1 MGGKGA
7 KKSGRCGPYLCNR
20 HPKPMF
26 LPLSRF
32 RWLAGLAAVT
42 SLALLA
48 ACSGAGP
55 SAADERRVFRY
66 NQPEALTSLDPAFA
80 RNQANSWAV
89 AQLYNGLLELD
100 STLQPAPALA
110 RRYAISSDGLTYT
123 FWLRRG
129 VRFHGSEVFLK
140 DQTLVHPPPNW
151 IIEHPTEFAAG
162 PRGRL
167 ITAADF
173 VYSFKR
179 LLDSKTASP
188 GGWIFRGKVLEDSKG
203 NISDTCFV
211 AANDSTLRI
220 HLKAPFIPFLS
231 LLTMPY
237 TYVVPREAVQ
247 KYGKDFR
254 AHPVGTGPFQF
265 KVWDEGNVLLY
276 HRNPGYWRTDAQGKQ
291 LPYLDAVAISFIAD
305 RKTEFLTFLQGKLD
319 FLSGIREGSR
329 DLILNPDGSVRAD
342 FQGRF
347 NLQKAPYLNTEY
359 LGFQLDSTNLTGEQ
373 ASQGRAL
380 RDARVRQALSY
391 AINRPEMLA
400 YVLNHVGRPGES
412 GFVPAAL
419 PSFSPE
425 KVPGYTF
432 QPQKARALLAAA
444 GYGAS
449 RPLKLRLSTVAER
462 KAVAEYLQK
471 NWADVGVQVQID
483 INQSAAQQELVDNGR
498 AAFFSK
504 SWLGDYPDAENY
516 LALFYSPNFSPAG
529 PDKTH
534 YKTAEYDRLYTQAIR
549 EQDAARRT
557 ALYQQMDRLVVRDQ
571 PVISL
576 YYDEIIRLTQR
587 NVRGLT
593 ANPMNQL
600 LLERVRKE

>member
-1 MGGKGA
+1 
-7 KKSGRCGPYLCNR
+7 
-20 HPKPMF
+20 MF
-26 LPLSRF
+26 LPELRF
-32 RWLAGLAAVT
+32 RWLAGLASVA

-48 ACSGAGP
+48 ACSGAGL

-110 RRYAISSDGLTYT
+110 RRYSISPDGLTYT
-123 FWLRRG
+123 FWLRKG
-129 VRFHGSEVFLK
+129 VYFHADSTVFPVTEAQIRELLK
-140 DQTLVHPPPNW
+140 QEDV
-151 IIEHPTEFAAG
+151 EHGRPVRNVLKPMEEPLEMSGPTSN
-162 PRGRL
+162 PRPV
-167 ITAADF
+167 TAADF

-179 LLDSKTASP
+179 LLDAKTASP

-211 AANDSTLRI
+211 AVNDSTLRI

-237 TYVVPREAVQ
+237 TYVVPHEAVA

-254 AHPVGTGPFQF
+254 EHPVGTGPFQF

-276 HRNPGYWRTDAQGKQ
+276 HRNPNYWRTDARGRP

-329 DLILNPDGSVRAD
+329 DLILNPDGSVRTD

-373 ASQGRAL
+373 ARQGRAL
-380 RDARVRQALSY
+380 RDGRVRQALSY
-391 AINRPEMLA
+391 AINRPELLA

-419 PSFSPE
+419 PSFSPA

-444 GYGAS
+444 GYGAR
-449 RPLKLRLSTVAER
+449 RPLQLRLSTVAER

-534 YKTAEYDRLYTQAIR
+534 YKSAEYDHLYTQAIR

>member
-1 MGGKGA
+1 
-7 KKSGRCGPYLCNR
+7 
-20 HPKPMF
+20 MF
-26 LPLSRF
+26 LPELRF
-32 RWLAGLAAVT
+32 RWLLGLAAT
-42 SLALLA
+42 AGPALLA

-55 SAADERRVFRY
+55 AAADERRVFRY

-110 RRYAISSDGLTYT
+110 RRYSISPDGLTYT

-129 VRFHGSEVFLK
+129 VKFQASEA
-140 DQTLVHPPPNW
+140 
-151 IIEHPTEFAAG
+151 FAGGQSREVVAS
-162 PRGRL
+162 
-167 ITAADF
+167 DF
-173 VYSFKR
+173 VYSFQR
-179 LLDSKTASP
+179 LFDAGTASP
-188 GGWIFRGKVLEDSKG
+188 GGWIFRGKVLEDNQG

-254 AHPVGTGPFQF
+254 EHPVGTGPFQF

-276 HRNPGYWRTDAQGKQ
+276 HRNPLYWRTDAKGRP

-342 FQGRF
+342 FRGRF

-359 LGFQLDSTNLTGEQ
+359 LGFQLDSANLTGEQ

-380 RDARVRQALSY
+380 RDRRVRQALSY

-419 PSFSPE
+419 PSFSPAQ
-425 KVPGYTF
+425 VPGYTF

-449 RPLKLRLSTVAER
+449 RPLRLRLSTVAER

-534 YKTAEYDRLYTQAIR
+534 YKSAGYDKLYIEAIR
-549 EQDAARRT
+549 EQDADRRT
-557 ALYQQMDRLVVRDQ
+557 ALYQAMDRLVVRDQ

-587 NVRGLT
+587 NVHGLT
-593 ANPMNQL
+593 PNPMNQL
-600 LLERVRKE
+600 LLERVRKQ

>member
-1 MGGKGA
+1 
-7 KKSGRCGPYLCNR
+7 
-20 HPKPMF
+20 MF
-26 LPLSRF
+26 LPESRM
-32 RWLAGLAAVT
+32 RWLSWLAAA
-42 SLALLA
+42 SPALLA

-55 SAADERRVFRY
+55 TAADERRVFRY

-80 RNQANSWAV
+80 RNQANGWAV
-89 AQLYNGLLELD
+89 AQLYNGLLALD
-100 STLQPAPALA
+100 STLEPAPALA
-110 RRYAISSDGLTYT
+110 RRYQISPDGLTYT
-123 FWLRRG
+123 FWLRPG
-129 VRFHGSEVFLK
+129 VRFH
-140 DQTLVHPPPNW
+140 DNAA
-151 IIEHPTEFAAG
+151 FAG
-162 PRGRL
+162 GRGR
-167 ITAADF
+167 AVVARDF
-173 VYSFKR
+173 VYSFRR
-179 LLDSKTASP
+179 LFEAKTASP
-188 GGWIFRGKVLEDSKG
+188 GGWIFRGKVLEDKAG

-237 TYVVPREAVQ
+237 AYVVPHEAVER
-247 KYGKDFR
+247 YGKDFR
-254 AHPVGTGPFQF
+254 EHPVGTGPFQF

-276 HRNPGYWRTDAQGKQ
+276 HRNPDYWRRDARGRP

-342 FQGRF
+342 FRGRF

-359 LGFQLDSTNLTGEQ
+359 LGFQLDSAHLTGEQ
-373 ASQGRAL
+373 AVQGRAL
-380 RDARVRQALSY
+380 RDRRVRQALSY
-391 AINRPEMLA
+391 AINRAEMLA
-400 YVLNHVGRPGES
+400 YVLNHVGQPGTS

-419 PSFSPE
+419 PSFSAA

-432 QPQKARALLAAA
+432 QPNKARALLAAA
-444 GYGAS
+444 GYGPA
-449 RPLKLRLSTVAER
+449 RPLRLRLSTVAER

-534 YKTAEYDRLYTQAIR
+534 YKSAGYDQLYQQAIR

-557 ALYQQMDRLVVRDQ
+557 ALYQAMDRLVVRDQ

-593 ANPMNQL
+593 PNPMNQL
-600 LLERVRKE
+600 LLEQVRKE

>member
-1 MGGKGA
+1 M
-7 KKSGRCGPYLCNR
+7 
-20 HPKPMF
+20 
-26 LPLSRF
+26 
-32 RWLAGLAAVT
+32 RWAAGLTAA
-42 SLALLA
+42 AGAMLLA

-110 RRYAISSDGLTYT
+110 RRYQVSPDGLTYT
-123 FWLRRG
+123 FWLRKG
-129 VRFHGSEVFLK
+129 VRFQDSEAFAGGK
-140 DQTLVHPPPNW
+140 GRALVAH
-151 IIEHPTEFAAG
+151 
-162 PRGRL
+162 
-167 ITAADF
+167 DF
-173 VYSFKR
+173 VYSFRR
-179 LLDSKTASP
+179 LLDAKTASP
-188 GGWIFRGKVLEDSKG
+188 GGWIFRGKVLEDQTG
-203 NISDTCFV
+203 NTSDTCFV

-220 HLKAPFIPFLS
+220 HLKAPFIPFLGI
-231 LLTMPY
+231 LTMPY
-237 TYVVPREAVQ
+237 AYVVPHEAVE

-254 AHPVGTGPFQF
+254 EHPVGTGPFQF
-265 KVWDEGNVLLY
+265 KVWDEGNVLLF
-276 HRNPGYWRTDAQGKQ
+276 HKNPTYWRTDKQGRQ
-291 LPYLDAVAISFIAD
+291 LPYLDAIAISFIAD

-329 DLILNPDGSVRAD
+329 DLILNPDGSVRTD
-342 FQGRF
+342 FRGRF

-359 LGFQLDSTNLTGEQ
+359 LGFQLDSAKLTGEQ
-373 ASQGRAL
+373 ATQGRHL

-391 AINRPEMLA
+391 AINRTEMLA
-400 YVLNHVGRPGES
+400 YVLNHVGRPGTS

-419 PSFSPE
+419 PSFSPAQ
-425 KVPGYTF
+425 VPGYDY
-432 QPQKARALLAAA
+432 QPQKARALLRAA
-444 GYGAS
+444 GYGPS
-449 RPLKLRLSTVAER
+449 RPLQLRLSTVAER

-498 AAFFSK
+498 TAFFTK

-534 YKTAEYDRLYTQAIR
+534 YKSAEYDQLYQRAIR
-549 EQDAARRT
+549 EQDVARRT
-557 ALYQQMDRLVVRDQ
+557 ALYQAMDRLVVRDQ

-600 LLERVRKE
+600 LLERVRKD

>member
-1 MGGKGA
+1 MDTPSAALRPDPNAPRQASRAAVPGPP
-7 KKSGRCGPYLCNR
+7 RPRPYLCNR
-20 HPKPMF
+20 HPQPMF
-26 LPLSRF
+26 LPALRLCF
-32 RWLAGLAAVT
+32 GRWLALLAGP
-42 SLALLA
+42 ALLA
-48 ACSGAGP
+48 ACQGNGLA
-55 SAADERRVFRY
+55 AADERRVFRY

-89 AQLYNGLLELD
+89 AQLYNGLLALD
-100 STLQPAPALA
+100 STLQLAPALA
-110 RRYAISSDGLTYT
+110 RRYQISPDGLTYT
-123 FWLRRG
+123 FWLRPG
-129 VRFHGSEVFLK
+129 VRFH
-140 DQTLVHPPPNW
+140 DD
-151 IIEHPTEFAAG
+151 AAFEG
-162 PRGRL
+162 GRGRV

-173 VYSFKR
+173 AYSFRR
-179 LLDSKTASP
+179 LFDAKTASP
-188 GGWIFRGKVLEDSKG
+188 GGWIFRGKVLEDKAG

-237 TYVVPREAVQ
+237 AYVVPHEAVAR
-247 KYGKDFR
+247 YGKDFR
-254 AHPVGTGPFQF
+254 EHPVGTGPFQF

-276 HRNPGYWRTDAQGKQ
+276 QRNPTYWRKDAQGRT

-329 DLILNPDGSVRAD
+329 DLILNPDGTVRAD
-342 FQGRF
+342 FRGRF

-359 LGFQLDSTNLTGEQ
+359 LGFQLDSAHLTGEQ
-373 ASQGRAL
+373 AAQGRAL
-380 RDARVRQALSY
+380 RDPRVRQALGY
-391 AINRPEMLA
+391 ALNRAELLA
-400 YVLNHVGRPGES
+400 YVLNHVGRPGTA

-419 PSFSPE
+419 PSFSAA

-432 QPQKARALLAAA
+432 QPDKARALLAAA
-444 GYGAS
+444 GYGP
-449 RPLKLRLSTVAER
+449 RHPLSLRLSTVAER
-462 KAVAEYLQK
+462 KAVGEYLQK
-471 NWADVGVQVQID
+471 SWADVGVRVQID

-498 AAFFSK
+498 AAFFTK

-534 YKTAEYDRLYTQAIR
+534 YQSAEYDRLYQQAIR

-557 ALYQQMDRLVVRDQ
+557 ALYQAMDRLVVRDA
-571 PVISL
+571 PVLAL
-576 YYDEIIRLTQR
+576 YYDEVIRLTQR

-593 ANPMNQL
+593 PNPMNQL
-600 LLERVRKE
+600 ELERVRKE

>member
-1 MGGKGA
+1 
-7 KKSGRCGPYLCNR
+7 
-20 HPKPMF
+20 MF
-26 LPLSRF
+26 LPPSRF
-32 RWLAGLAAVT
+32 RWLAGLAPVA

-110 RRYAISSDGLTYT
+110 RRYEVSPDGLTYT

-129 VRFHGSEVFLK
+129 VRFQDSEA
-140 DQTLVHPPPNW
+140 
-151 IIEHPTEFAAG
+151 FAG
-162 PRGRL
+162 GKGRQVG
-167 ITAADF
+167 ASDF
-173 VYSFKR
+173 VYSFRR
-179 LLDSKTASP
+179 LFDASTASP

-254 AHPVGTGPFQF
+254 EHPVGTGPFQF

-276 HRNPGYWRTDAQGKQ
+276 HRNPGYWRTDAQGRQ
-291 LPYLDAVAISFIAD
+291 LPYLDVVAISFIAD

-329 DLILNPDGSVRAD
+329 DLILNPDGSVRTD

-359 LGFQLDSTNLTGEQ
+359 LGFQLDSAHLTGEQ

-380 RDARVRQALSY
+380 RDGRVRQALSY

-419 PSFSPE
+419 PSFSPAR
-425 KVPGYTF
+425 VPGYTF
-432 QPQKARALLAAA
+432 QPQQARALLQAA
-444 GYGAS
+444 GYGPG

-534 YKTAEYDRLYTQAIR
+534 YKSAEYDRLYTQAIR

-557 ALYQQMDRLVVRDQ
+557 ALYQAMDRLVVRDQ

-587 NVRGLT
+587 NVHGLT

>member
-1 MGGKGA
+1 
-7 KKSGRCGPYLCNR
+7 
-20 HPKPMF
+20 MF
-26 LPLSRF
+26 LPQLRT
-32 RWLAGLAAVT
+32 RWLTRLAAGA
-42 SLALLA
+42 SAALLA
-48 ACSGAGP
+48 ACAGDNL

-80 RNQANSWAV
+80 RNQANGWAV
-89 AQLYNGLLELD
+89 AQLYNGLLTLD

-110 RRYAISSDGLTYT
+110 RRYQISPDGLTYT
-123 FWLRRG
+123 FALRRG
-129 VRFHGSEVFLK
+129 VRFH
-140 DQTLVHPPPNW
+140 DDAA
-151 IIEHPTEFAAG
+151 FAG
-162 PRGRL
+162 GRGR
-167 ITAADF
+167 AVVARDF
-173 VYSFKR
+173 VYSFRR
-179 LLDSKTASP
+179 LFDAKTASP
-188 GGWIFRGKVLEDSKG
+188 GGWIFRGKVLEASKDE
-203 NISDTCFV
+203 ISDTCFV

-237 TYVVPREAVQ
+237 AYVVPHEAVE

-254 AHPVGTGPFQF
+254 AHPVGTGPFRF

-276 HRNPGYWRTDAQGKQ
+276 HRNPNYWRTDPRGRR

-342 FQGRF
+342 FAGRF
-347 NLQKAPYLNTEY
+347 NFQKAPYLNTEY
-359 LGFQLDSTNLTGEQ
+359 LGFQLDSTHLTGEQ
-373 ASQGRAL
+373 AQQGRAL
-380 RDARVRQALSY
+380 RDRRVRQALSY
-391 AINRPEMLA
+391 ALNRPELLA

-419 PSFSPE
+419 PSFSAAQ
-425 KVPGYTF
+425 VPGYDY
-432 QPQKARALLAAA
+432 QPQRARALLAAA
-444 GYGAS
+444 GYNPR
-449 RPLKLRLSTVAER
+449 RPLRLRLSTVAER
-462 KAVAEYLQK
+462 KAVAEYLQR

-498 AAFFSK
+498 AAFFTK

-534 YKTAEYDRLYTQAIR
+534 YKSAEYDRLYQRAIR

-557 ALYQQMDRLVVRDQ
+557 ALYQAMDRLVVRDQ
-571 PVISL
+571 PVIAL
-576 YYDEIIRLTQR
+576 YYDELIRLTQR

-593 ANPMNQL
+593 PNPMNQL
-600 LLERVRKE
+600 ELERVRKE

>member
-1 MGGKGA
+1 
-7 KKSGRCGPYLCNR
+7 
-20 HPKPMF
+20 MF
-26 LPLSRF
+26 LLQSRF
-32 RWLAGLAAVT
+32 RWLTGLAVVA
-42 SLALLA
+42 SPALLA
-48 ACSGAGP
+48 ACSGAGL
-55 SAADERRVFRY
+55 SATDERRVFRY

-110 RRYAISSDGLTYT
+110 RRYQISPDGRTYT
-123 FWLRRG
+123 FWLRQG
-129 VRFHGSEVFLK
+129 VKFQAS
-140 DQTLVHPPPNW
+140 
-151 IIEHPTEFAAG
+151 AAFG
-162 PRGRL
+162 GGQGRPVV
-167 ITAADF
+167 ASDF
-173 VYSFKR
+173 VYSFRR
-179 LLDSKTASP
+179 LLDPGTASP
-188 GGWIFRGKVLEDSKG
+188 GGWIFRGKVLEDRKG
-203 NISDTCFV
+203 NVSDTCFV
-211 AANDSTLRI
+211 AVNDSTLRI
-220 HLKAPFIPFLS
+220 QLKAPFMPFLS

-276 HRNPGYWRTDAQGKQ
+276 HRNPSYWRQDAQGRP

-342 FQGRF
+342 FQNRF

-380 RDARVRQALSY
+380 RDVRVRQALSY
-391 AINRPEMLA
+391 ALNRPELLT
-400 YVLNHVGRPGES
+400 YVLNHVGRPGTS

-419 PSFSPE
+419 PSFSPAR
-425 KVPGYTF
+425 VPGYTY
-432 QPQKARALLAAA
+432 QPQQARALLRAA

-449 RPLKLRLSTVAER
+449 RPLRLRLSTVAER

-534 YKTAEYDRLYTQAIR
+534 YKSADYDRLYAQAIR
-549 EQDAARRT
+549 EQNATRRT
-557 ALYQQMDRLVVRDQ
+557 ALYQEMDRLVVRDQ

-576 YYDEIIRLTQR
+576 YYDEIVRLTQR

-593 ANPMNQL
+593 PNPMNQL
-600 LLERVRKE
+600 LLERVRKN

>member
-1 MGGKGA
+1 M
-7 KKSGRCGPYLCNR
+7 
-20 HPKPMF
+20 
-26 LPLSRF
+26 
-32 RWLAGLAAVT
+32 RWLSWLAAAA
-42 SLALLA
+42 SAALLA

-80 RNQANSWAV
+80 RNQANGWAV
-89 AQLYNGLLELD
+89 AQLYNGLLALD

-110 RRYAISSDGLTYT
+110 RRYSISPDGLTYT

-129 VRFHGSEVFLK
+129 VLFHKDTIVFKLSKKQLEQEDRK
-140 DQTLVHPPPNW
+140 DAEDEAKLH
-151 IIEHPTEFAAG
+151 
-162 PRGRL
+162 GRPVDYNVRED
-167 ITAADF
+167 IRIGQPYTRQVTAADF

-179 LLDSKTASP
+179 LLDAKTASP
-188 GGWIFRGKVLEDSKG
+188 GGWIFRGKVLEDKAG

-237 TYVVPREAVQ
+237 AYVVPHEAVEC
-247 KYGKDFR
+247 YGKDFR
-254 AHPVGTGPFQF
+254 EHPVGTGPFRF
-265 KVWDEGNVLLY
+265 KVWDEGNVLLF
-276 HRNPGYWRTDAQGKQ
+276 HKNPNYWRADAQGRP

-342 FQGRF
+342 FKGRF

-359 LGFQLDSTNLTGEQ
+359 LGFQLDSTHLTGEQ
-373 ASQGRAL
+373 AAQGHAL
-380 RDARVRQALSY
+380 RDRRVRQALSY

-400 YVLNHVGRPGES
+400 YVLNHVGRPGTS

-419 PSFSPE
+419 PSFSAA

-432 QPQKARALLAAA
+432 EPGKARALLAAA
-444 GYGAS
+444 GYGPR
-449 RPLKLRLSTVAER
+449 RPLQLRLSTVAER
-462 KAVAEYLQK
+462 KAIGEYLQK

-498 AAFFSK
+498 TAFFSK

-534 YKTAEYDRLYTQAIR
+534 YKSAEYDQLYQQAIR
-549 EQDAARRT
+549 EQDAAKRT
-557 ALYQQMDRLVVRDQ
+557 ALYQAMDRLVVRDQ

-593 ANPMNQL
+593 PNPMNQL
-600 LLERVRKE
+600 LLEQVRKE

>member
-1 MGGKGA
+1 
-7 KKSGRCGPYLCNR
+7 
-20 HPKPMF
+20 MF
-26 LPLSRF
+26 LHDLHLRCF
-32 RWLAGLAAVT
+32 GLLLAAAT
-42 SLALLA
+42 GALLLA
-48 ACSGAGP
+48 ACQGSSL

-100 STLQPAPALA
+100 SALQPAPALA
-110 RRYAISSDGLTYT
+110 RRYQISPDGLTYT
-123 FWLRRG
+123 FWLRPG
-129 VRFHGSEVFLK
+129 IFFHEDTSVWK
-140 DQTLVHPPPNW
+140 QASHA
-151 IIEHPTEFAAG
+151 PTVKAG
-162 PRGRL
+162 PARKGAVRTV
-167 ITAADF
+167 TAADF
-173 VYSFKR
+173 VYSFRR
-179 LLDSKTASP
+179 LLDAKTASP

-203 NISDTCFV
+203 TISDTCFV
-211 AANDSTLRI
+211 AVNDSTLRI

-237 TYVVPREAVQ
+237 TYVVPHEAVER
-247 KYGKDFR
+247 YGKDFR
-254 AHPVGTGPFQF
+254 EHPVGTGPFQF
-265 KVWDEGNVLLY
+265 NTWDEGNVLLY
-276 HRNPGYWRTDAQGKQ
+276 KRNEHYWRRDAQGRP

-329 DLILNPDGSVRAD
+329 DLILNADGTVRAD
-342 FQGRF
+342 FKGRF

-359 LGFQLDSTNLTGEQ
+359 LGFQLDSAGLSGEQ

-380 RDARVRQALSY
+380 RDRRVRQALSY
-391 AINRPEMLA
+391 ALNRPELLA
-400 YVLNHVGRPGES
+400 YVLSHVGQPGTS
-412 GFVPAAL
+412 GFVPQAL
-419 PSFSPE
+419 PSFSAAA
-425 KVPGYTF
+425 VPGYTY
-432 QPQKARALLAAA
+432 QPQRARALLAAA
-444 GYGAS
+444 GYGPS
-449 RPLKLRLSTVAER
+449 RPLQLRLSTVAER
-462 KAVAEYLQK
+462 KAVGEYLQK

-483 INQSAAQQELVDNGR
+483 INQSAAQQEMVDNGR

-516 LALFYSPNFSPAG
+516 LSLFYSPNFSPAG

-534 YKTAEYDRLYTQAIR
+534 YKSAEYDRLYQQAIR

-557 ALYQQMDRLVVRDQ
+557 ALYQAMDRLVVRDA
-571 PVISL
+571 PVIAL

-587 NVRGLT
+587 NVRGLV
-593 ANPMNQL
+593 ANPTNQL

>member
-1 MGGKGA
+1 
-7 KKSGRCGPYLCNR
+7 
-20 HPKPMF
+20 MF
-26 LPLSRF
+26 LPYARF
-32 RWLAGLAAVT
+32 RWLAGLATVA

-55 SAADERRVFRY
+55 AAADERRVFRY

-110 RRYAISSDGLTYT
+110 RRYSISPDGLTYT
-123 FWLRRG
+123 FVLRRG
-129 VRFHGSEVFLK
+129 VQFQASEAFTNGK
-140 DQTLVHPPPNW
+140 
-151 IIEHPTEFAAG
+151 
-162 PRGRL
+162 GREVL
-167 ITAADF
+167 ASDF
-173 VYSFKR
+173 VYSFRR
-179 LLDSKTASP
+179 LFDAGTASP

-203 NISDTCFV
+203 DISDTCFV

-220 HLKAPFIPFLS
+220 HLKVPFIPFLS

-237 TYVVPREAVQ
+237 TYVVPHEAVE

-254 AHPVGTGPFQF
+254 EHPVGTGPFLF

-276 HRNPGYWRTDAQGKQ
+276 HRNPDYWRADAKGRP

-329 DLILNPDGSVRAD
+329 DLILNSDGSVRAD

-359 LGFQLDSTNLTGEQ
+359 LGFQLDSANLTGEQ

-380 RDARVRQALSY
+380 RDVRVRQALSY

-419 PSFSPE
+419 PSFSPAQ
-425 KVPGYTF
+425 VPGYTY
-432 QPQKARALLAAA
+432 QPQKARVLLAAA

-471 NWADVGVQVQID
+471 NWADVGIQVQID

-534 YKTAEYDRLYTQAIR
+534 YKSVEYDRAYTQAIR

-587 NVRGLT
+587 NVHGLT

-600 LLERVRKE
+600 LLERVRKD